1 MKKSICLVLMA
12 LLLSASLFASTDVA
26 ARTEDGRIAILH
38 GDNTYEYFVEDVPED
53 KVGFEVD
60 VDGFMGID
68 WDSANLIRLGNVIYN
83 GRFSKQYTLGNFY
96 MLELKVSSDSA
107 TSVSGSWNAPVLR
120 LASGDEINGFSQSM
134 EQFYSASTFYQMKKG
149 KSEKTTV
156 YSIIFEVPAGETP
169 LKVGITK
176 NIDGATSWNEVGDE
190 MSLN

>member
-83 GRFSKQYTLGNFY
+83 GRFSKMYTLGNFY

-107 TSVSGSWNAPVLR
+107 ASVSGRWNAPVLR
-120 LASGDEINGFSQSM
+120 LSSGDEINGFSQSM
-134 EQFYSASTFYQMKKG
+134 EQFYSASSSYQMKKG

-176 NIDGATSWNEVGDE
+176 KVDGATSWNEVGDE